1 MVPKKLA
8 LKYKAIPIDSNN
20 DNLTVAIS
28 EENIYAI
35 EDFKLATGKN
45 IILKIEDEKYI
56 NESIDKYYSKNLL
69 DKEEYSKSILDKIL
83 NKSLE
88 FNSSDI
94 HIEPFENTLKI
105 RMRIDGYL
113 KEIYSYP
120 INIHMQLVTVIKLL
134 AGIDI
139 AEKRLPQDGRIDKNI
154 NGEIIDLRIS
164 TIPTIHGEKAVI
176 RLLNRN
182 KFLRN
187 KEELGFSEKAIN
199 KINKM
204 IHNMSGIL
212 LITGPTGSGKTT
224 TLYSI
229 LNDFKSMDKNIVTI
243 EDPVEY
249 KIEGINQ
256 IPLNTKIGLDFAS
269 GLRAILRQDPDI
281 IMVGEIRDIETAKI
295 AMRAA
300 STGHLV
306 ISTMHTN
313 NAVEAINRLLDM
325 DIPRYLIASC
335 LKGIV
340 SQRLVRRVCKNC
352 SIETIIDKEFASNL
366 KMELNT
372 KVKLEKGCN
381 ECSNTGYK
389 GRIALNEVVEINKY
403 LRQAIIECKNIEEIY
418 NIAKESNMIK
428 FEDSCTYLLNEKI
441 TTVNECLSVDFFND

>member
-1 MVPKKLA
+1 MIPKKLA
-8 LKYKAIPIDSNN
+8 IKYKAIPIDISNE
-20 DNLTVAIS
+20 NLIVAIPK
-28 EENIYAI
+28 ENIYAS

-45 IILKIEDEKYI
+45 IILKVADEKRI
-56 NESIDKYYSKNLL
+56 NESIEKFYSKANIH
-69 DKEEYSKSILDKIL
+69 DDQYSKSILDEIL
-83 NKSLE
+83 KNAVK

-113 KEIYSYP
+113 KEIYNYP
-120 INIHMQLVTVIKLL
+120 ISLHMQLITVIKLL

-139 AEKRLPQDGRIDKNI
+139 AERRLPQDGRIDKNI
-154 NGEIIDLRIS
+154 NGDTIDLRIS
-164 TIPTIHGEKAVI
+164 TILTIYGEKVVI

-182 KFLRN
+182 KFLRDK
-187 KEELGFSEKAIN
+187 KEIGFSDLSIE
-199 KINKM
+199 KINNM
-204 IHNMSGIL
+204 THNMSGIL

-229 LNDFKSMDKNIVTI
+229 LSDFKSMDKNIVTI

-269 GLRAILRQDPDI
+269 GLRSILRQDPDI
-281 IMVGEIRDIETAKI
+281 IMVGEIRDVETAKI

-313 NAVEAINRLLDM
+313 SAVEAINRLLDM
-325 DIPRYLIASC
+325 EIPRYLIASC

-340 SQRLVRRVCKNC
+340 SQRLVRRVCNIC
-352 SIETIIDKEFASNL
+352 SIENTIDDVFAKKLNIDSKID
-366 KMELNT
+366 
-372 KVKLEKGCN
+372 VKQAKGCRQ
-381 ECSNTGYK
+381 CSNTGYK
-389 GRIALNEVVEINKY
+389 GRIALNEIVEINKTM
-403 LRQAIIECKNIEEIY
+403 RQAIIDCKDTDEIY
-418 NIAKESNMIK
+418 SIAKSNNMIT
-428 FEDSCTYLLNEKI
+428 FEDSCTYLLKKKI
-441 TTVNECLSVDFFND
+441 TTVNECLMIDF

>member
-69 DKEEYSKSILDKIL
+69 YNEEYSKSILDKIL

-428 FEDSCTYLLNEKI
+428 FEDSCTYLLKEKI